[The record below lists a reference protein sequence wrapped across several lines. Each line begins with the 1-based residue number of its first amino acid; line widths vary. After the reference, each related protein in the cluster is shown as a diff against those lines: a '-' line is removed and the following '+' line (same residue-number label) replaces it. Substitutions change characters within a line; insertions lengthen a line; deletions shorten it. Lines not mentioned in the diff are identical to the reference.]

1 MEWLGNI
8 MQTTSDASRF
18 TGKVALITGGAT
30 GMGLAT
36 ARLLLQE
43 GAKVVITGRSED
55 RLKRA
60 AEDLDAG
67 DRLLAV
73 PADVSRPADLERLT
87 AEIRRRFDHL
97 DVVFANAG
105 IGVFK
110 RLEEFTE
117 EDFDDVVGANFKG
130 VFFTVRHAVP
140 LLRDGGSIVINASWT
155 HHKGLAI
162 GSLYAAAKAAA
173 ANLAKTLAS
182 DLADRRIRVNAVSP
196 GYIGTD
202 MFHESVPSAEAQE
215 ASRQQVVL
223 KRIGTPEEV
232 ASVVAFLASD
242 AASYVNG
249 VDLLVDGGVANSI
262 PA

>member
-1 MEWLGNI
+1 
-8 MQTTSDASRF
+8 MQTAPGAARF

-36 ARLLLQE
+36 ARLLLRE

-60 AEDLDAG
+60 AEDLG
-67 DRLLAV
+67 GGERLLAV
-73 PADVSRPADLERLT
+73 AADVSRPADLARLT

-97 DVVFANAG
+97 DTVFANAG
-105 IGVFK
+105 VGVFK

-117 EDFDDVVGANFKG
+117 EDFDSVVAANFKG
-130 VFFTVRHAVP
+130 VFFTVQHALP
-140 LLRDGGSIVINASWT
+140 LLRDGGSVVINASWT
-155 HHKGLAI
+155 HHKGLAV
-162 GSLYAAAKAAA
+162 GSLYAATKAAA

-182 DLADRRIRVNAVSP
+182 DLAPRSIRVNSVSP
-196 GYIGTD
+196 GYIATD
-202 MFHESVPSAEAQE
+202 MFREAVSSAEARE

-232 ASVVAFLASD
+232 ASAVAFLASD